1 SVPLPTGG
9 IPLIGAQFRERV
21 SPTTRGELFC
31 DVLLVCHRTIP
42 IADTDIQRLAR
53 FLLAAP
59 VADVTRGA
67 GRSSLP
73 RSCNRWPIAVATWT
87 QRGAWWRDSEAAAAS
102 VYATTPLY
110 IEHHAGA
117 VRISISVWDTVGTLT
132 PLCVEILT
140 LFPQVHRRDRAR
152 ASSRCRSCA

>member
-73 RSCNRWPIAVATWT
+73 RSCNRWPIAVAMWA
-87 QRGAWWRDSEAAAAS
+87 QRSLVARWRGGSGIGVRNYTSLYRAS
-102 VYATTPLY
+102 CRCCANFRLCLGHY
-110 IEHHAGA
+110 
-117 VRISISVWDTVGTLT
+117 WDT
-132 PLCVEILT
+132 P
-140 LFPQVHRRDRAR
+140 RA
-152 ASSRCRSCA
+152 AY